1 MMLYRYEVLDIYS
14 FLTYDKS
21 VIKGSERMNK
31 KEMCRLVQIDIKQFE
46 YYEQQGFFYQNEK
59 EYDDEDVKKLSLIMT
74 LNDIGL
80 QKEEI
85 KRFVQC
91 IEQGN
96 ATKTQR
102 KEILLRKRKELLE
115 DIHQFYHSIDAID
128 YLICQIEG
136 YKNCQ

>member
-1 MMLYRYEVLDIYS
+1 
-14 FLTYDKS
+14 
-21 VIKGSERMNK
+21 
-31 KEMCRLVQIDIKQFE
+31 
-46 YYEQQGFFYQNEK
+46 
-59 EYDDEDVKKLSLIMT
+59 MT

-102 KEILLRKRKELLE
+102 KEIL
-115 DIHQFYHSIDAID
+115 
-128 YLICQIEG
+128 
-136 YKNCQ
+136 